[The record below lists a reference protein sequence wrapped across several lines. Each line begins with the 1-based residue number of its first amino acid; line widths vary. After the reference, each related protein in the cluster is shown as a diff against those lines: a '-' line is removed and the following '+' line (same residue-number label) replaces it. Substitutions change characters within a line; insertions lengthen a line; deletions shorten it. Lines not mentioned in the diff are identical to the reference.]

1 MFERIK
7 VSLLL
12 LAHGQ
17 IPPEC
22 SLVTLIYVDRL
33 ISMANIS
40 LLPCNWRPVTLCS
53 LLLASKVWPDI
64 TPTNEDFCIVY
75 PQFDKEGFN
84 DLESIFIQ
92 DIQWNVYVTAMT
104 SEP

>member
-1 MFERIK
+1 M
-7 VSLLL
+7 
-12 LAHGQ
+12 
-17 IPPEC
+17 
-22 SLVTLIYVDRL
+22 TLIYVDRL

-92 DIQWNVYVTAMT
+92 DIQWNVYVPTT
-104 SEP
+104 TREQ